1 MIHSMKIITELGK
14 YEILRMYML
23 DWVNI
28 FIASIS
34 LRTKRRQL
42 MYRHEIRVIIKTKY
56 DSTSYTCYM
65 TDH

>member
-42 MYRHEIRVIIKTKY
+42 MYRHEIRVIIQTKY